1 MKLDSYQDLRRI
13 SAEIAGEVGNPR
25 FNQEK
30 SDYILQSRSEFE
42 ASAAVGL
49 CLEIAGMDHFAGH
62 GGNHIRRVAVDA
74 GAIVLIEANDLLPGS
89 LCPGRLMVLAHLAGV
104 LHDVKRSGPDHARLG
119 AIEAG
124 RILDSKK
131 EEIAIGADERLMIE
145 QAIANHEAFQPSSHL
160 ERPDAQLLSDALYDA
175 DKFRWG
181 PENFTDTL
189 WDLLEA
195 RGGPENIPGLF
206 KRFSRGL
213 EGIERIK
220 QTFRTRTGK
229 AYGPD
234 FIDRGLA
241 IGQRLLEVYGSERS

>member
-1 MKLDSYQDLRRI
+1 MKLETYRDLRHL
-13 SAEIAGEVGNPR
+13 SAEIAVQVGSPR

-30 SDYILQSRSEFE
+30 SEYIFRSRSEFE

-49 CLEIAGMDHFAGH
+49 CLEIAEMDHFGGH

-74 GAIVLIEANDLLPGS
+74 GAIVLIEASDLPPGCLPAE
-89 LCPGRLMVLAHLAGV
+89 RLIVLAHLAGV
-104 LHDVKRSGPDHARLG
+104 LHDIKRSEPDHARLG
-119 AIEAG
+119 AAEAG
-124 RILDSKK
+124 RILEFRKN
-131 EEIAIGADERLMIE
+131 EIATSEDERLMIE

-160 ERPDAQLLSDALYDA
+160 DRPDAQLLSDALYDA

-189 WDLLEA
+189 WDILET

-213 EGIERIK
+213 DGIERIK
-220 QTFRTRTGK
+220 ETFRTRTGK
-229 AYGPD
+229 TYGPD

-241 IGQRLLEVYGSERS
+241 IGHRLMDVYGSEHP